1 VYVIVNPFIAGHSCC
16 YPGQSGAYMRK
27 NKVITTEEILLT
39 LCSSVTQVLSAA
51 GNAQVAYSPMVQK
64 IQKTCLRPD
73 LGCFVLF
80 DGGFSGLVI
89 INFTSEAAMEIYR
102 KYMMSM
108 GMPESEL
115 AQFHTSDE
123 VGNVMGELMNQI
135 VGDFTNRVRVDLQ
148 TSINQ
153 SQPKMMAINKQ
164 VQILINTQLDQPQ
177 ARRVTFSTPL
187 HNIFYME
194 LAMDKTEFIQLHDF
208 EKAAHENVDDI
219 LANAH
224 QNHQAD
230 AAAAEAVD
238 MVDDD
243 FLSNLGL

>member
-1 VYVIVNPFIAGHSCC
+1 MLFPVLVDLIMKKSTIV
-16 YPGQSGAYMRK
+16 
-27 NKVITTEEILLT
+27 TTDDILLT
-39 LCSSVTQVLSAA
+39 LCRSVEKVLAAA
-51 GNAQVAYSPMVQK
+51 GNPGVSNSKMVQK

-89 INFTSEAAMEIYR
+89 INFTAPAAMEIYR
-102 KYMMSM
+102 RYLLSM

-115 AQFHTSDE
+115 ASFHTSDE

-135 VGDFTNRVRVDLQ
+135 VGDFTGQVRLQLQ

-177 ARRVTFSTPL
+177 ARRVTFNTPD

-194 LAMDKTEFIQLHDF
+194 LAMDKTEFIKLQDF
-208 EKAAHENVDDI
+208 EVPEQDNPDDI
-219 LANAH
+219 LAEAKN
-224 QNHQAD
+224 QQAKLDQAPD
-230 AAAAEAVD
+230 AAD

>member
-1 VYVIVNPFIAGHSCC
+1 
-16 YPGQSGAYMRK
+16 MKK
-27 NKVITTEEILLT
+27 NKIITTDDILLT
-39 LCSSVTQVLSAA
+39 LCRSVERVLAAA
-51 GNAQVAYSPMVQK
+51 GNPGVTNSKMVQK

-89 INFTSEAAMEIYR
+89 INFTAPAAMEIYR
-102 KYMMSM
+102 RYLLSM

-115 AQFHTSDE
+115 AAFHTSDE

-135 VGDFTNRVRVDLQ
+135 VGDFTGQVRLELQ

-177 ARRVTFSTPL
+177 ARRVTFNTPD

-194 LAMDKTEFIQLHDF
+194 LAMDKTEFIKLQDF
-208 EKAAHENVDDI
+208 EIPEQDNPDDI
-219 LANAH
+219 LAEAKNQQANA
-224 QNHQAD
+224 QVANSA
-230 AAAAEAVD
+230 
-238 MVDDD
+238 VDDD
-243 FLSNLGL
+243 FLSELGF

>member
-1 VYVIVNPFIAGHSCC
+1 
-16 YPGQSGAYMRK
+16 MRK
-27 NKVITTEEILLT
+27 NKVITTDEVLLT
-39 LCSSVTQVLSAA
+39 LCSSVTQVLAAA
-51 GNAQVAYSPMVQK
+51 GNAQIAYSPMVQK
-64 IQKTCLRPD
+64 IQKTFLRPD

-135 VGDFTNRVRVDLQ
+135 VGDFTNKVRVNLQ

-164 VQILINTQLDQPQ
+164 VQILINTQLDQAQ

-208 EKAAHENVDDI
+208 EAAQEENVDDI

-224 QNHQAD
+224 SAHQSQQAETAQTAAD
-230 AAAAEAVD
+230 AA
-238 MVDDD
+238 DDD
-243 FLSNLGL
+243 FLANLGL

>member
-1 VYVIVNPFIAGHSCC
+1 MKKSTI
-16 YPGQSGAYMRK
+16 
-27 NKVITTEEILLT
+27 ITTDDILLT
-39 LCSSVTQVLSAA
+39 LCRSVERVLTAA
-51 GNAQVAYSPMVQK
+51 GNPGVVNSKMVQK

-89 INFTSEAAMEIYR
+89 INFTAPAAMEIYR
-102 KYMMSM
+102 RYLLSM

-115 AQFHTSDE
+115 AAFHTSDE

-135 VGDFTNRVRVDLQ
+135 VGDFTGQVRLELQ

-177 ARRVTFSTPL
+177 ARRVTFNTPD

-194 LAMDKTEFIQLHDF
+194 LAMDKTEFIKLQDF
-208 EKAAHENVDDI
+208 EVPTQDSPDDI
-219 LANAH
+219 LAEAKN
-224 QNHQAD
+224 QQAATEQVVD
-230 AAAAEAVD
+230 A
-238 MVDDD
+238 VDDD

>member
-1 VYVIVNPFIAGHSCC
+1 
-16 YPGQSGAYMRK
+16 MRK
-27 NKVITTEEILLT
+27 NKVLNTDDVLLT
-39 LCSSVTQVLSAA
+39 LCASVTQVFAAA
-51 GNAQVAYSPMVQK
+51 GNSQIAYSPMVQK
-64 IQKTCLRPD
+64 IHKTCLRPD

-80 DGGFSGLVI
+80 DGGFSGLVV
-89 INFTSEAAMEIYR
+89 INFTAEAAMEIYR

-108 GMPESEL
+108 GMPETEL

-135 VGDFTNRVRVDLQ
+135 VGDFTNRVRQELQ

-177 ARRVTFSTPL
+177 ARRVTFNTPL
-187 HNIFYME
+187 HNIFYLE

-208 EKAAHENVDDI
+208 ETAEEENVDDI

-224 QNHQAD
+224 SQPAD
-230 AAAAEAVD
+230 ETTPAAGND
-238 MVDDD
+238 VDDD
-243 FLSNLGL
+243 FLANLGL

>member
-1 VYVIVNPFIAGHSCC
+1 MKKNRIV
-16 YPGQSGAYMRK
+16 
-27 NKVITTEEILLT
+27 TTDDVLLT
-39 LCSSVTQVLSAA
+39 LCAAVTQVLAAA
-51 GNAQVAYSPMVQK
+51 GNSQIAYSPMVQK

-80 DGGFSGLVI
+80 DGGFSGLVV
-89 INFTSEAAMEIYR
+89 INFTAEAAMEIYR
-102 KYMMSM
+102 KYLMSM

-135 VGDFTNRVRVDLQ
+135 VGDFTNRVRQELH

-187 HNIFYME
+187 HNIFYLE
-194 LAMDKTEFIQLHDF
+194 LAMDKTEFIQLHEF
-208 EKAAHENVDDI
+208 EEKAKENVDDI
-219 LANAH
+219 LENAIASE
-224 QNHQAD
+224 QENTATTNQSI
-230 AAAAEAVD
+230 
-238 MVDDD
+238 DDD
-243 FLSNLGL
+243 FLADLGL

>member
-1 VYVIVNPFIAGHSCC
+1 MKKTRI
-16 YPGQSGAYMRK
+16 
-27 NKVITTEEILLT
+27 ITTDDILLT
-39 LCSSVTQVLSAA
+39 LCQAVNGVLSAA
-51 GNAQVAYSPMVQK
+51 GNPAISHSPMVQK

-89 INFTSEAAMEIYR
+89 INFTAPAALEIYR

-108 GMPESEL
+108 GMPENEL

-135 VGDFTNRVRVDLQ
+135 VGDFTNKVRLDLH

-177 ARRVTFSTPL
+177 ARRVTFSTPE

-194 LAMDKTEFIQLHDF
+194 LAMDKTEFIQLQEF
-208 EKAAHENVDDI
+208 EKSEQEHPDDI
-219 LANAH
+219 LANA
-224 QNHQAD
+224 QQYRQENT
-230 AAAAEAVD
+230 VD
-238 MVDDD
+238 VEPAVDDD
-243 FLSNLGL
+243 FLKNLGF

>member
-1 VYVIVNPFIAGHSCC
+1 MKKTRI
-16 YPGQSGAYMRK
+16 
-27 NKVITTEEILLT
+27 ITTDDILLT
-39 LCSSVTQVLSAA
+39 LCQAVNGVLAAA
-51 GNAQVAYSPMVQK
+51 GNPAINHSPMVQK

-89 INFTSEAAMEIYR
+89 INFTAQAAMEIYR

-108 GMPESEL
+108 GMPEQEL
-115 AQFHTSDE
+115 AQFHTADE

-135 VGDFTNRVRVDLQ
+135 VGDFTNKVRQDLH

-177 ARRVTFSTPL
+177 ARRSIIFSIWNWRWIKPS
-187 HNIFYME
+187 
-194 LAMDKTEFIQLHDF
+194 
-208 EKAAHENVDDI
+208 
-219 LANAH
+219 
-224 QNHQAD
+224 
-230 AAAAEAVD
+230 
-238 MVDDD
+238 
-243 FLSNLGL
+243 LSNCRNLSALSRKIRTIFWPVPSSTVRKIPSILSRKWTMTF

>member
-1 VYVIVNPFIAGHSCC
+1 
-16 YPGQSGAYMRK
+16 MRK
-27 NKVITTEEILLT
+27 NKILNTDDVLLT
-39 LCSSVTQVLSAA
+39 LCASVTQVFAAA
-51 GNAQVAYSPMVQK
+51 GNSQIAYSPMVQK
-64 IQKTCLRPD
+64 IHKTCLRPD

-80 DGGFSGLVI
+80 DGGFSGLVV
-89 INFTSEAAMEIYR
+89 INFTAEAAMEIYR

-108 GMPESEL
+108 GMPETEL

-135 VGDFTNRVRVDLQ
+135 VGDFTNRVRQELQ

-177 ARRVTFSTPL
+177 ARRVTFNTPL
-187 HNIFYME
+187 HNIFYLE

-208 EKAAHENVDDI
+208 ETAEEENVDDI

-224 QNHQAD
+224 SQPTAD
-230 AAAAEAVD
+230 AAPAASNN
-238 MVDDD
+238 VDDD
-243 FLSNLGL
+243 FLANLGL

>member
-1 VYVIVNPFIAGHSCC
+1 MKKTRI
-16 YPGQSGAYMRK
+16 
-27 NKVITTEEILLT
+27 ITTDDILLT
-39 LCSSVTQVLSAA
+39 LCQAVNGVLSAA
-51 GNAQVAYSPMVQK
+51 GNPAISHSPMVQK

-89 INFTSEAAMEIYR
+89 INFTAPAALEIYR

-108 GMPESEL
+108 GMPENEL

-135 VGDFTNRVRVDLQ
+135 VGDFTNKVRLDLH

-177 ARRVTFSTPL
+177 ARRVTFSTPE

-194 LAMDKTEFIQLHDF
+194 LAMDKTEFIQLQEF
-208 EKAAHENVDDI
+208 EKSEQEPPDDI
-219 LANAH
+219 LANA
-224 QNHQAD
+224 QQYRQENT
-230 AAAAEAVD
+230 VD
-238 MVDDD
+238 VEPAVDDD
-243 FLSNLGL
+243 FLKNLGF

>member
-1 VYVIVNPFIAGHSCC
+1 
-16 YPGQSGAYMRK
+16 MKK

-89 INFTSEAAMEIYR
+89 INFTSEAALEIYR

-108 GMPESEL
+108 GMPETEL

-135 VGDFTNRVRVDLQ
+135 VGDFTNRVRQELQ

-177 ARRVTFSTPL
+177 ARRVTFNTPL
-187 HNIFYME
+187 HNIFYLE

-208 EKAAHENVDDI
+208 ETAEEENVDDI

-224 QNHQAD
+224 SQPSAD
-230 AAAAEAVD
+230 ATPAAGND
-238 MVDDD
+238 VDDD
-243 FLSNLGL
+243 FLANLGL

>member
-1 VYVIVNPFIAGHSCC
+1 
-16 YPGQSGAYMRK
+16 MRK
-27 NKVITTEEILLT
+27 NKILNTDDVLIT
-39 LCSSVTQVLSAA
+39 LCASVTQVFAAA
-51 GNAQVAYSPMVQK
+51 GNSQIAYSPMVQK
-64 IQKTCLRPD
+64 IHKTCLRPD

-80 DGGFSGLVI
+80 DGGFSGLVV
-89 INFTSEAAMEIYR
+89 INFTAEAAMEIYR

-108 GMPESEL
+108 GMPETEL

-135 VGDFTNRVRVDLQ
+135 VGDFTNRVRQELQ

-177 ARRVTFSTPL
+177 ARRVTFNTPL
-187 HNIFYME
+187 HNIFYLE

-208 EKAAHENVDDI
+208 ETAEEENVDDI

-224 QNHQAD
+224 SQPSAVPTP
-230 AAAAEAVD
+230 AAGND
-238 MVDDD
+238 VDDD
-243 FLSNLGL
+243 FLANLGL

>member
-1 VYVIVNPFIAGHSCC
+1 
-16 YPGQSGAYMRK
+16 MRK
-27 NKVITTEEILLT
+27 NKILNTDDVLLT
-39 LCSSVTQVLSAA
+39 LCASVTQVFAAA
-51 GNAQVAYSPMVQK
+51 GNSQIAYSPMVQK
-64 IQKTCLRPD
+64 IHKTCLRPD

-80 DGGFSGLVI
+80 DGGFSGLVV
-89 INFTSEAAMEIYR
+89 INFTAEAAMEIYR

-108 GMPESEL
+108 GMPETEL

-135 VGDFTNRVRVDLQ
+135 VGDFTNRVRQELQ

-177 ARRVTFSTPL
+177 ARRVTFNTPL
-187 HNIFYME
+187 HNIFYLE

-208 EKAAHENVDDI
+208 ETAEEENVDDI

-224 QNHQAD
+224 SQPAD
-230 AAAAEAVD
+230 AAPAAKND
-238 MVDDD
+238 VDDD
-243 FLSNLGL
+243 FLANLGL

>member
-1 VYVIVNPFIAGHSCC
+1 
-16 YPGQSGAYMRK
+16 MKK
-27 NKVITTEEILLT
+27 NKVIATEDILLT
-39 LCSSVTQVLSAA
+39 LCQSLTEVLSAA
-51 GNAQVAYSPMVQK
+51 GNRDVAYSPMVQK

-80 DGGFSGLVI
+80 DGGFSGLVV
-89 INFTSEAAMEIYR
+89 INFTSQAAMEIYR

-135 VGDFTNRVRVDLQ
+135 VGDFTNKVRHELQ

-177 ARRVTFSTPL
+177 ARRVTFNTPE
-187 HNIFYME
+187 HNIFYLE
-194 LAMDKTEFIQLHDF
+194 LAMDKTEFIQLHEF
-208 EKAAHENVDDI
+208 EKTARETPDDI
-219 LANAH
+219 LENAQQGSYEVANEVS
-224 QNHQAD
+224 AD
-230 AAAAEAVD
+230 VD
-238 MVDDD
+238 ED
-243 FLSNLGL
+243 FLKDLGL

>member
-1 VYVIVNPFIAGHSCC
+1 MKKNRIVNTDD
-16 YPGQSGAYMRK
+16 
-27 NKVITTEEILLT
+27 VLLT
-39 LCSSVTQVLSAA
+39 LCAAVTQVLAAA
-51 GNAQVAYSPMVQK
+51 GNSQIAYSPMVQK

-80 DGGFSGLVI
+80 DGGFSGLVV
-89 INFTSEAAMEIYR
+89 INFTAEAAMEIYR
-102 KYMMSM
+102 KYLMSM

-135 VGDFTNRVRVDLQ
+135 VGDFTNRVRLELH

-187 HNIFYME
+187 HNIFYLE
-194 LAMDKTEFIQLHDF
+194 LAMDKTEFIQLHEF
-208 EKAAHENVDDI
+208 EAKDKENVDDI
-219 LANAH
+219 LENAKAGDASD
-224 QNHQAD
+224 NSVSSAAD
-230 AAAAEAVD
+230 D
-238 MVDDD
+238 IDDD
-243 FLSNLGL
+243 FMANLGL

>member
-1 VYVIVNPFIAGHSCC
+1 MKKNRIV
-16 YPGQSGAYMRK
+16 
-27 NKVITTEEILLT
+27 TTDDVLLT
-39 LCSSVTQVLSAA
+39 LCASVTQVLAAA
-51 GNAQVAYSPMVQK
+51 GNSQIAYSPMVQK

-80 DGGFSGLVI
+80 DGGFSGLVV
-89 INFTSEAAMEIYR
+89 INFTAEAAMEIYR
-102 KYMMSM
+102 KYLMSM

-135 VGDFTNRVRVDLQ
+135 VGDFTNRVRQELH

-187 HNIFYME
+187 HNIFYLE
-194 LAMDKTEFIQLHDF
+194 LAMDKTEFIQLHEF
-208 EKAAHENVDDI
+208 EEKAKENVDDI
-219 LANAH
+219 LENAIASE
-224 QNHQAD
+224 QENTATTNQSI
-230 AAAAEAVD
+230 
-238 MVDDD
+238 DDD
-243 FLSNLGL
+243 FLADLGL

>member
-1 VYVIVNPFIAGHSCC
+1 
-16 YPGQSGAYMRK
+16 MRK
-27 NKVITTEEILLT
+27 NKIINTDDVLLT
-39 LCSSVTQVLSAA
+39 LCASVTQVLAAA
-51 GNAQVAYSPMVQK
+51 GNSQIAYSPMVQK
-64 IQKTCLRPD
+64 IHKTCLRPD

-80 DGGFSGLVI
+80 DGGFSGLVV

-135 VGDFTNRVRVDLQ
+135 VGDFTNRVRQELQ

-177 ARRVTFSTPL
+177 ARRVTFNTPL
-187 HNIFYME
+187 HNIFYLE
-194 LAMDKTEFIQLHDF
+194 LAMDKTEFIQLHEF
-208 EKAAHENVDDI
+208 ETAAEENVDDI
-219 LANAH
+219 LANANN
-224 QNHQAD
+224 QPATD
-230 AAAAEAVD
+230 TAAAAAD
-238 MVDDD
+238 AVDDD
-243 FLSNLGL
+243 FLANLGL

>member
-1 VYVIVNPFIAGHSCC
+1 
-16 YPGQSGAYMRK
+16 MRK
-27 NKVITTEEILLT
+27 NKVINTDDVLLT
-39 LCSSVTQVLSAA
+39 LCTSVTQVFAAA
-51 GNAQVAYSPMVQK
+51 GNSQIAYSPMVQK
-64 IQKTCLRPD
+64 IHKTCLRPD

-80 DGGFSGLVI
+80 DGGFSGLVV
-89 INFTSEAAMEIYR
+89 INFTAEAAMEIYR

-108 GMPESEL
+108 GMPETEL

-135 VGDFTNRVRVDLQ
+135 VGDFTNRVRQELQ

-177 ARRVTFSTPL
+177 ARRVTFNTPL
-187 HNIFYME
+187 HNIFYLE

-208 EKAAHENVDDI
+208 ETAEEENVDDI

-224 QNHQAD
+224 SQPAAD
-230 AAAAEAVD
+230 AAPAGGND
-238 MVDDD
+238 VDDD
-243 FLSNLGL
+243 FLANLGL

>member
-1 VYVIVNPFIAGHSCC
+1 
-16 YPGQSGAYMRK
+16 MRK
-27 NKVITTEEILLT
+27 NKVLNTDDVLLT
-39 LCSSVTQVLSAA
+39 LCASVTQVFAAA
-51 GNAQVAYSPMVQK
+51 GNAQIAYSPMVQK
-64 IQKTCLRPD
+64 IHKTCLRPD

-80 DGGFSGLVI
+80 DGGFSGLVV
-89 INFTSEAAMEIYR
+89 INFTAEAAMEIYR

-115 AQFHTSDE
+115 ANFHTSDE

-135 VGDFTNRVRVDLQ
+135 VGDFTNRVRQELQ

-177 ARRVTFSTPL
+177 ARRVTFNTPL
-187 HNIFYME
+187 HNIFYLE

-208 EKAAHENVDDI
+208 ETAEEENVDDI
-219 LANAH
+219 LANANS
-224 QNHQAD
+224 QPAAD
-230 AAAAEAVD
+230 AAPAANAD
-238 MVDDD
+238 VDDD
-243 FLSNLGL
+243 FLANLGL

>member
-1 VYVIVNPFIAGHSCC
+1 
-16 YPGQSGAYMRK
+16 MRK
-27 NKVITTEEILLT
+27 NKVLNTDDVLLT
-39 LCSSVTQVLSAA
+39 LCASVTQVFAAA
-51 GNAQVAYSPMVQK
+51 GNSQIAYSPMVQK
-64 IQKTCLRPD
+64 IHKTCLRPD

-80 DGGFSGLVI
+80 DGGFSGLVV
-89 INFTSEAAMEIYR
+89 INFMAEAAMEIYR

-108 GMPESEL
+108 GMPETEL

-135 VGDFTNRVRVDLQ
+135 VGDFTNRVRQELQ

-177 ARRVTFSTPL
+177 ARRVTFNTPL
-187 HNIFYME
+187 HNIFYLE

-208 EKAAHENVDDI
+208 ETAEEENVDDI

-224 QNHQAD
+224 SQP
-230 AAAAEAVD
+230 AAETTPAAGNA
-238 MVDDD
+238 VDDD
-243 FLSNLGL
+243 FLANLGL

>member
-1 VYVIVNPFIAGHSCC
+1 MKKTKI
-16 YPGQSGAYMRK
+16 
-27 NKVITTEEILLT
+27 ITTDEILLT
-39 LCSSVTQVLSAA
+39 LCQSVGKVLAGA
-51 GNAQVAYSPMVQK
+51 GNHNVVYSPMVQK

-89 INFTSEAAMEIYR
+89 INFTSNAAMEIYR

-108 GMPESEL
+108 GMPAEEL

-135 VGDFTNRVRVDLQ
+135 VGDFTNTIRNELH

-164 VQILINTQLDQPQ
+164 VQILVNTQLDQPQ
-177 ARRVTFSTPL
+177 ARRVTFSTPE
-187 HNIFYME
+187 HAIFYLE

-208 EKAAHENVDDI
+208 EKAENEHPDDI
-219 LANAH
+219 LANA
-224 QNHQAD
+224 QQYTPENTVS
-230 AAAAEAVD
+230 VD
-238 MVDDD
+238 VDDD
-243 FLSNLGL
+243 FLKDLGL